1 MLTLIIRAIG
11 QLPVG
16 RKLLLIYLLDLTA
29 VIYVSSILISEKYIS
44 IDFSRKEVAG
54 NAYIAA
60 VRDVLVALPTPLP
73 PVKAGDPGAD
83 AAATRLDRVEWE
95 PRLAALRE
103 AESRHGQGM
112 KSADVSTAFADALQ
126 TAMNRPVFDAGQ
138 LAASMAAGRELITR
152 IGNQSNLILDPD
164 LDSYYTMSLVLLRF
178 PELQE
183 LLALTVHKAVELDQ
197 SPADQRNKVHTELLI
212 LEGRL
217 DAVLQGIDSDYAEA
231 LAAGPPTLRAAL
243 APARDRLTAAVASFR
258 QHPMH
263 IVDRGAADRREVLA
277 AKHRELVAELHA
289 TWRAATVGLEGL
301 LDARIQ
307 GLFVRMWTHLGTAV
321 ALLMLILS
329 IVYFVARQIAQ
340 PLQRL
345 ADVAGRVSA
354 TGDYTMRAAH
364 ESRDEIGQLVQA
376 FNGMLGDLDRERVV
390 REDLA
395 ATSRAEEA
403 QRALLES
410 FPMPLIVTSIP
421 EHRVLHANQPAQ
433 PWLQGVTTD
442 PWSLRLEPHARARFF
457 SRLSDTDRV
466 DGFEVQWQSGEASAG
481 GSRASWA
488 LLSARRLTYQ
498 GQPALLTVFT
508 PIGQIKMLEQRLK
521 LWAKVFEASSES
533 IVIFDVERRILTANT
548 AFSRDSGWGAEE
560 VVGQTPEFLYSSRH
574 DADFYET
581 LWQSAVIRGMWQG
594 EVWLK
599 RKTGEAYPTW
609 LVANAVRDSDG
620 RITHFV
626 AAGADITEHKASE
639 ERIHHLAHHDVLT
652 DLPNRSLCLE
662 RLRMAVEQAGRTGQH
677 VGVVFID
684 LDRFK
689 NINDSMGHHVGDAL
703 LRSVSRRLI
712 QAVRAGD
719 TVSRLGGDEF
729 VVVLNGVSSAE
740 EVASIVHERMLPLVR
755 EAHTVEGVQLHV
767 SCSAG
772 MAVYPQDGRDIDH
785 LMRHA
790 AAAMYRAKSG
800 GRNQALFFTPEFHI
814 QAQER
819 LAIENELREV
829 TARGELLLHF
839 QPRVDAASGGVV
851 GLEALVRWQRP
862 EHGMVSPATFI
873 PIAEETGL
881 IVPIGAWILGEA
893 CRQHAAW
900 RDAGLGVI
908 PISVNVSAIQLRDP
922 SLPAQL
928 REALGTHGVDPS
940 AIEIELTETF
950 LMENAIAT
958 VESLERLKDIG
969 VTLSIDDFGTGY
981 SSLNYLHQ
989 FPIDKLKIDQSF
1001 VRDILED
1008 PADWAITKAI
1018 IGLGHTLGLRV
1029 VAEGVERLEEADWL
1043 RDAGCDELQ
1052 GYLFSK
1058 PMPPAQIEDW
1068 LQGRPLVPPAP
1079 ARTRLGSMPRTT
1091 TVTAVAP
1098 NAQPDSDAKD
1108 DPLSQAAAL
1117 MS

>member
-29 VIYVSSILISEKYIS
+29 VIYVSSILIHEKYIS

-54 NAYIAA
+54 NAYVAA
-60 VRDVLVALPTPLP
+60 VRDVLIALPTPLP
-73 PVKAGDPGAD
+73 TVPPVASPSAGSDITKTD
-83 AAATRLDRVEWE
+83 ALVVYLDRTAWA
-95 PRLAALRE
+95 PRLEALRA
-103 AESRHGQGM
+103 AEQQYGPSM
-112 KSADVSTAFADALQ
+112 KTSDVYAAFMLNLQATLDQQNVDVKQMSTVLG
-126 TAMNRPVFDAGQ
+126 N
-138 LAASMAAGRELITR
+138 GRELITR

-183 LLALTVHKAVELDQ
+183 LLGLTLQKAVELSQ
-197 SPADQRNKVHTELLI
+197 SDAEQRNRLQTELLI

-217 DAVLQGIDSDYAEA
+217 DSVQKGIESDYDEA
-231 LAAGPPTLRAAL
+231 LAAGPPTLSAVLTPTRN
-243 APARDRLTAAVASFR
+243 RLDGAVREFR
-258 QHPMH
+258 QLSAQINAHRS
-263 IVDRGAADRREVLA
+263 VDGQKLISDH
-277 AKHRELVAELHA
+277 HRAVVTELHT
-289 TWRAATVGLEGL
+289 TWRAAAAGLDEL
-301 LDARIQ
+301 LQARIS
-307 GLFVRMWTHLGTAV
+307 GLYTRMWMHLGTAV
-321 ALLMLILS
+321 ALLLLILS

-345 ADVAGRVSA
+345 AVVAGRVSA
-354 TGDYTMRAAH
+354 SGDYTMRASH
-364 ESRDEIGQLVQA
+364 DSRDEIGQLVQA
-376 FNGMLGDLDRERVV
+376 FNGMLGDLDRDRAV

-395 ATSRAEEA
+395 ATTRAEEA

-442 PWSLRLEPHARARFF
+442 PWSLRLEPHARTRFF
-457 SRLSDTDRV
+457 SRLSDVDVV
-466 DGFEVQWQSGEASAG
+466 DGFEVQWLSGDGRSAG
-481 GSRASWA
+481 SRGPWA
-488 LLSARRLTYQ
+488 LLSARRLSYQ

-548 AFSRDSGWGAEE
+548 AFSRDSGWGVEE
-560 VVGQTPEFLYSSRH
+560 IVGQTPDFLYSTRH
-574 DADFYET
+574 EPDFYET
-581 LWQSAVIRGMWQG
+581 LWQSAIIRGLWQG

-599 RKTGEAYPTW
+599 RKTGEVYPTW

-662 RLRMAVEQAGRTGQH
+662 RLRMAVEQAVRTGQH

-703 LRSVSRRLI
+703 LRSVAKRLVH
-712 QAVRAGD
+712 AVRAGD
-719 TVSRLGGDEF
+719 TVSRMGGDEF
-729 VVVLNGVSSAE
+729 VVVLNGVSSPE
-740 EVASIVHERMLPLVR
+740 EVAAIVEERMLPMVR
-755 EAHTVEGVQLHV
+755 EVHVVEGVQLHV

-790 AAAMYRAKSG
+790 DAAMYRAKSG
-800 GRNQALFFTPEFHI
+800 GRDHALFFTPEFHL

-819 LAIENELREV
+819 LDIENALREV

-839 QPRVDAASGGVV
+839 QPRVDATTGDVV

-862 EHGMVSPATFI
+862 EHGLVSPATFI
-873 PIAEETGL
+873 PIAEETGQ

-900 RDAGLGVI
+900 RDAGLGTI

-922 SLPAQL
+922 ALPAQL
-928 REALGTHGVDPS
+928 REVLTAYRVEPS
-940 AIEIELTETF
+940 AIELELTETF

-958 VESLERLKDIG
+958 VDSLERLKEIG

-1001 VRDILED
+1001 VRDILDD

-1029 VAEGVERLEEADWL
+1029 VAEGVERSDEAVWL

-1058 PMPPAQIEDW
+1058 PMPPMQVEAW
-1068 LQGRPLVPPAP
+1068 LQGRLLAPAP
-1079 ARTRLGSMPRTT
+1079 PVRVRLGAAPRI
-1091 TVTAVAP
+1091 
-1098 NAQPDSDAKD
+1098 
-1108 DPLSQAAAL
+1108 AAAPEPKAAVL
-1117 MS
+1117 LS

>member
-11 QLPVG
+11 RLPVG

-29 VIYVSSILISEKYIS
+29 VLYVSSILINEKYLA

-60 VRDVLVALPTPLP
+60 VRDVLVELPTPLP
-73 PVKAGDPGAD
+73 PLAADEAGAEAAD
-83 AAATRLDRVEWE
+83 LQLARTEWE

-103 AESRHGQGM
+103 AEAQHGAGM
-112 KSADVSTAFADALQ
+112 KSAEASASLTAALQ
-126 TAMNRPVFDAGQ
+126 AAMNRPVFDAAQ
-138 LAASMAAGRELITR
+138 LAATMAAGRDLITR

-183 LLALTVHKAVELDQ
+183 LLALTVHKAVELSQ
-197 SPADQRNKVHTELLI
+197 SPADRRNQLQTELLI

-217 DAVLQGIDSDYAEA
+217 DAVLKGIDSDYEEA

-243 APARDRLTAAVASFR
+243 DPTRQRLAAAVASFHQLPAQLDAR
-258 QHPMH
+258 DANRRRAAIGEQHRALL
-263 IVDRGAADRREVLA
+263 D
-277 AKHRELVAELHA
+277 ELHA
-289 TWRAATVGLEGL
+289 TWRAATAGLDSL
-301 LDARIQ
+301 LADRIHA
-307 GLFVRMWTHLGTAV
+307 LFLRMWMHLGTAV

-354 TGDYTMRAAH
+354 SGDYTMRAAH
-364 ESRDEIGQLVQA
+364 DSGDEIGQLVQA
-376 FNGMLGDLDRERVV
+376 FNGMLGDLDRDRAV

-395 ATSRAEEA
+395 ATTRAEEA

-457 SRLSDTDRV
+457 SRLSDLEVV
-466 DGFEVQWQSGEASAG
+466 DGFEVQWLSDEGRVG
-481 GSRASWA
+481 GPRGPWA
-488 LLSARRLTYQ
+488 LLSARRLSYQ

-548 AFSRDSGWGAEE
+548 AFSRDSGWGVEE
-560 VVGQTPEFLYSSRH
+560 IVGQTPEFLYSSRH
-574 DADFYET
+574 EPDFYET
-581 LWQSAVIRGMWQG
+581 LWQSAIIRGLWQG

-599 RKTGEAYPTW
+599 RKTGEVYPTW

-703 LRSVSRRLI
+703 LRSVSKRLLM
-712 QAVRAGD
+712 AVRAGD

-740 EVASIVHERMLPLVR
+740 EIASIVDERMLPLVR
-755 EAHTVEGVQLHV
+755 EPHLVEGVQLHV

-790 AAAMYRAKSG
+790 DAAMYRAKSG
-800 GRNQALFFTPEFHI
+800 GRDHALFFTPEFHV

-819 LAIENELREV
+819 LDIENALREV
-829 TARGELLLHF
+829 TTRGELLLHF
-839 QPRVDAASGGVV
+839 QPRVEANGGDVV
-851 GLEALVRWQRP
+851 GFEALVRWQRP
-862 EHGMVSPATFI
+862 GHGLVSPATFI
-873 PIAEETGL
+873 PIAEETGQ
-881 IVPIGAWILGEA
+881 IVPIGTWILGEA

-900 RDAGLGVI
+900 RDAGLGAI

-922 SLPAQL
+922 ALPMQL
-928 REALGTHGVDPS
+928 REVLSAHRVDPS
-940 AIEIELTETF
+940 AIELELTETF

-958 VESLERLKDIG
+958 VQSLERLKDIG

-1001 VRDILED
+1001 VRDILDD
-1008 PADWAITKAI
+1008 PADWAITQAI

-1029 VAEGVERLEEADWL
+1029 VAEGVERAEEAVWL
-1043 RDAGCDELQ
+1043 RDAGCNELQ

-1058 PMPPAQIEDW
+1058 PMAPKDAEEWLAGRSLAPAAPLRPRLGAASRVASAVKPPAE
-1068 LQGRPLVPPAP
+1068 LVP
-1079 ARTRLGSMPRTT
+1079 T
-1091 TVTAVAP
+1091 
-1098 NAQPDSDAKD
+1098 
-1108 DPLSQAAAL
+1108 
-1117 MS
+1117 